1 MNLTDNLHAV
11 HEFLIDVKDAP
22 VVEKSTFGMTQT
34 AAIITATVGM
44 SVNELAVIVGM
55 VIGFAG
61 LVIQYLSYRA
71 RRKHEDKLASIRMAE
86 AIAKGA
92 DVSGIGD

>member
-61 LVIQYLSYRA
+61 IVIQYLSYRS
-71 RRKHEDKLASIRMAE
+71 RQKHDDKLAAIRMAE

-92 DVSGIGD
+92 DVSWIEK